1 MASNLPKVGAQ
12 MVLEGER
19 EYRDALSKIEAGL
32 KVNYADMAKVA
43 EQAKLMSSEEDAL
56 RAKSNA
62 LADAIESQREK
73 VAMLADRVAFAAQ
86 QYGEGSTKTMS
97 YQASL
102 SRAEAQLIKMEGQQ
116 AEYTAALEDSS
127 SAQEEA
133 TEKAGESE
141 EQYLNL
147 ADVVNGVCD
156 AFGIN
161 LPPALDNAVS
171 KLEGINTAAAGAV
184 GVVGGLVAGLGSLT
198 MQTSKN
204 ADELLTLSAQTG
216 LSTDQLQEF
225 QYASELIDVSME
237 TLQGSLTKMTNNMQ
251 TAAGGTGSA
260 YEAFKALGVHVT
272 DAHGKLR
279 DADQVFLETIDALG
293 KVQNGTERDAL
304 AMDIFGRS
312 AQDLNPLI
320 LAGSERLAELAKQA
334 HEAGYVMD
342 NETLQSFGDLD
353 DSMQEIDKKFDAVK
367 NTLAQALLPVLG
379 DLADFVSSI
388 PTEAITFIA
397 VAGGAVLVITSVA
410 KAVTAVSSA
419 GAVLAPVLTAV
430 GVGAGVAGG
439 GLSTMLPII
448 LAVTAAVLALV
459 GVFLLLKDAFGSTS
473 SASNGMNQTLS
484 QVNHTMA
491 NMPRHARGT
500 NFWTGGATWVGEEGP
515 ELVELPRGSR
525 IYSAGQS
532 RMKQSRGAGSGDGVY
547 IQNLS
552 VTVDAK
558 NVREF
563 NDIVRIA
570 QNEAVRIRQG

>member
-19 EYRDALSKIEAGL
+19 EYREALSKIEGGL
-32 KVNYADMAKVA
+32 KVNYAQMALVS
-43 EQAKLMSSEEDAL
+43 EQAKTMSSEEDAL

-62 LADAIESQREK
+62 LANAINSQREK
-73 VAMLADRVAFAAQ
+73 VAVLADRVAYATK

-102 SRAEAQLIKMEGQQ
+102 TRAEAQLAKMENTQ
-116 AEYTAALEDSS
+116 AEYTAALEESS
-127 SAQEEA
+127 NAQEEA

-141 EQYLNL
+141 QGFLSL
-147 ADVVNGVCD
+147 ADVINGVCD
-156 AFGIN
+156 AFGIQ
-161 LPPALDNAVS
+161 LPSSLQTAVNH
-171 KLEGINTAAAGAV
+171 LEGVNAAAAGAV
-184 GVVGGLVAGLGSLT
+184 TVVGGLITGLGSLT
-198 MQTSKN
+198 IETSKT
-204 ADELLTLSAQTG
+204 ADGLLTLSAQTG

-225 QYASELIDVSME
+225 QYASELVDVSME

-251 TAAGGTGSA
+251 TAAAGTGSA
-260 YEAFKALGVHVT
+260 YEAFKTLGVHVT

-279 DADQVFLETIDALG
+279 DADQVFLEAVDALG
-293 KVQNGTERDAL
+293 KLQNGTERDAL

-320 LAGSERLAELAKQA
+320 LAGSDRLAELAKQA
-334 HEAGYVMD
+334 HEVGYVMD
-342 NETLQSFGDLD
+342 NETLQSFGALD

-367 NTLAQALLPVLG
+367 NTLAQALLPVLS

-397 VAGGAVLVITSVA
+397 VAGSAVLVITSVA
-410 KAVTAVSSA
+410 KAITAVSTA

-439 GLSTMLPII
+439 GLSAMLPTI
-448 LAVTAAVLALV
+448 LLVTAAVLALV
-459 GVFLLLKDAFGSTS
+459 GVFLLLKDAFTGTS
-473 SASNGMNQTLS
+473 SASNSMNQTLS

-532 RMKQSRGAGSGDGVY
+532 RMMQSRGAGSGDGVY